1 MSSEKFCLR
10 WNDFEKNI
18 SSAFSELRDDQDF
31 FDVTIACDDEQLQ
44 AHKIILSACSPLFRN
59 ILRRNKH
66 QHPLLYLKG
75 VKYTDFQSVLNFMYH
90 GEANIA
96 QEQLNSFLAVA
107 EDLKIKG
114 LTQNKAEASK
124 KHGKELFDTKQ
135 VTHSTPSSSL
145 HTGTPRIPQ
154 KENIKR
160 NFTDNVESF
169 IPAVQ
174 DDDDIQEV
182 QVPIKS
188 EPIHS
193 QGPSYQNN
201 QPIAIQEQLD
211 DNQIDTYHDDGNIYD
226 EYGQFGDDQY
236 VSTSDSLAGQSYDT
250 GKVGHSPQGAVNSP
264 EDLYM
269 FCVKDPGVSK
279 WKCSICSEFMNTG
292 RNHVRN
298 HVESKH
304 FPDMFQYQCAL
315 CAKICNTK
323 KALDVHKSEK
333 HRNIPPSI

>member
-124 KHGKELFDTKQ
+124 KHGKEVFEAKE
-135 VTHSTPSSSL
+135 VPHSTPSSSL
-145 HTGTPRIPQ
+145 HTSTARIPQ
-154 KENIKR
+154 KEIIKR
-160 NFTDNVESF
+160 NFTDNTIDSF
-169 IPAVQ
+169 SPGVQ

-182 QVPIKS
+182 QMPIKS
-188 EPIHS
+188 EPIQQ
-193 QGPSYQNN
+193 QGPSYQSN

-211 DNQIDTYHDDGNIYD
+211 DNQIDTYHDDSNIYD
-226 EYGQFGDDQY
+226 EYGQYGDDQY
-236 VSTSDSLAGQSYDT
+236 VSTSDTSLAGQSYDT
-250 GKVGHSPQGAVNSP
+250 GKEYDPKMITDYLEKAPAYGPKAYNCKVCGKISSDKSSATKHVENIH
-264 EDLYM
+264 M
-269 FCVKDPGVSK
+269 PGVFSYACK
-279 WKCSICSEFMNTG
+279 FCGKSFGS
-292 RNHVRN
+292 RNNMYAHISR
-298 HVESKH
+298 
-304 FPDMFQYQCAL
+304 
-315 CAKICNTK
+315 T
-323 KALDVHKSEK
+323 HKNS
-333 HRNIPPSI
+333 

>member
-1 MSSEKFCLR
+1 MSTEKFCLR

-124 KHGKELFDTKQ
+124 KHGKEVFEAKQ
-135 VTHSTPSSSL
+135 VPHSTPSSSL
-145 HTGTPRIPQ
+145 HTSTARIPQ
-154 KENIKR
+154 KEIIKR
-160 NFTDNVESF
+160 NFTDNTIDSF
-169 IPAVQ
+169 SPGVQ

-188 EPIHS
+188 EPIQQ
-193 QGPSYQNN
+193 QGPSYQSN

-211 DNQIDTYHDDGNIYD
+211 DNQIDTYHDDSNIYD
-226 EYGQFGDDQY
+226 EYGQYGDDQY
-236 VSTSDSLAGQSYDT
+236 VSTLDTSLAGQSYDT
-250 GKVGHSPQGAVNSP
+250 GKGSEPDRSILLENIQKGFTVEGKSCFTCSLCGKSNSQKSN
-264 EDLYM
+264 LL
-269 FCVKDPGVSK
+269 K
-279 WKCSICSEFMNTG
+279 
-292 RNHVRN
+292 
-298 HVESKH
+298 HVESVH
-304 FPDMFQYQCAL
+304 FPTLFEYSCKF
-315 CAKICNTK
+315 CGKSFGAKNNLYVHISTYHRDAK
-323 KALDVHKSEK
+323 KY
-333 HRNIPPSI
+333 